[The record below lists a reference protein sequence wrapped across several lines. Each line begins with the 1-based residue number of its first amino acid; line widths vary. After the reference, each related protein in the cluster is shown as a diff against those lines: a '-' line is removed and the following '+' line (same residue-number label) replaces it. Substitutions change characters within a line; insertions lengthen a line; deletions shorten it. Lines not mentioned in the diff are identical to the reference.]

1 MIGKGHRLHCSQK
14 RQYIYIYSG
23 KKYRYMDIK
32 VSINDIIM
40 SLCTSFKRRFEE
52 IIIVKKFKK

>member
-1 MIGKGHRLHCSQK
+1 
-14 RQYIYIYSG
+14 
-23 KKYRYMDIK
+23 MDIK

-40 SLCTSFKRRFEE
+40 SLCIFFKRCFEE